1 MGNIF
6 RRGNKMKKVLLTLL
20 ILTLFIQ
27 ISYSQLSV
35 KIVSPKNGETVSGNV
50 TIKVEVSDPKKLSKI
65 EFYINKEKVGEVTK
79 SPFEYIWNTTLF
91 PNGEYTVIVKA
102 YEKTGSTIGV
112 SIKIKVSNKINY
124 KYWQKTYGGSSL
136 DVAVSIQQISD
147 GGYIVAGMTSSLGAG
162 NWDVY
167 VIKLDANGNKVWEKI
182 YGGSNDDWAN
192 SIQQTKDGGYIVAGY
207 TESFGAGN
215 FDFYIIKLDAYG
227 NKVWEK
233 TYGGSNDDWAN
244 SIQQTKDGGYIV
256 AGSTESFGAGER
268 DVYVIKLN
276 EDGDKIWEKTYGG
289 SNDDWANSIQ
299 QTKDGGYIV
308 AGSTESFGG
317 GWDVY
322 IIKLN
327 EDGDRIWEK
336 TYGRN
341 SKDWASSIQQTRDG
355 GYIIAGGTGSLELGG
370 NDFYIIKLKTDG
382 NVEWVKT
389 YGGGSDDKAYSIQ
402 QTNDGGYIV
411 AGYTRSLGIGK
422 ADIYIIKLDIY
433 GNKVWEKTYGGSNDD
448 WANSIQQTKD
458 GGYIVAGVTN
468 SFGAG
473 DFDVYMIK
481 INAYDITKPYPTS
494 TTQYTQ
500 KDNTPPQVSIINPQN
515 GKVVSGTVKIEVKA
529 TDNVGVTKVEF
540 YIDGKKVGDDTTSPY
555 EYSWNTNTLQYNS
568 THTIQAKAYDKA
580 GNIGKSL
587 VISVTIGDSVVKF
600 TDPNLE
606 KAVRDALKIPA
617 GQPITKE
624 KMKELKSLDAS
635 KRSISNLTGLEYA
648 VKLQWLNLAN
658 NYISDISPLSKLI
671 NLKMLDIVINNVIDI
686 SPLSNLTDLREL
698 YLGGNNISD
707 INPLSKLTNLQLLYL
722 EHNPISD
729 ISPLSNLIN
738 LRVLFLVD
746 NKIKDISPLSNLI
759 NLQYLRLDNNQIID
773 ISPLANLTNL
783 KELRLSNNQI
793 SDIRPLVNNTG
804 LGEGDEVYLENN
816 LLDLSIG
823 SDDMKNIKI
832 LQSRGVKVCY

>member
-1 MGNIF
+1 
-6 RRGNKMKKVLLTLL
+6 
-20 ILTLFIQ
+20 
-27 ISYSQLSV
+27 
-35 KIVSPKNGETVSGNV
+35 
-50 TIKVEVSDPKKLSKI
+50 
-65 EFYINKEKVGEVTK
+65 
-79 SPFEYIWNTTLF
+79 
-91 PNGEYTVIVKA
+91 
-102 YEKTGSTIGV
+102 
-112 SIKIKVSNKINY
+112 
-124 KYWQKTYGGSSL
+124 
-136 DVAVSIQQISD
+136 
-147 GGYIVAGMTSSLGAG
+147 MTSSLGAG
-162 NWDVY
+162 NWDIY

-182 YGGSNDDWAN
+182 YGGSNF
-192 SIQQTKDGGYIVAGY
+192 DG
-207 TESFGAGN
+207 
-215 FDFYIIKLDAYG
+215 
-227 NKVWEK
+227 
-233 TYGGSNDDWAN
+233 
-244 SIQQTKDGGYIV
+244 
-256 AGSTESFGAGER
+256 
-268 DVYVIKLN
+268 
-276 EDGDKIWEKTYGG
+276 
-289 SNDDWANSIQ
+289 
-299 QTKDGGYIV
+299 
-308 AGSTESFGG
+308 
-317 GWDVY
+317 
-322 IIKLN
+322 
-327 EDGDRIWEK
+327 
-336 TYGRN
+336 
-341 SKDWASSIQQTRDG
+341 
-355 GYIIAGGTGSLELGG
+355 
-370 NDFYIIKLKTDG
+370 
-382 NVEWVKT
+382 
-389 YGGGSDDKAYSIQ
+389 
-402 QTNDGGYIV
+402 
-411 AGYTRSLGIGK
+411 
-422 ADIYIIKLDIY
+422 
-433 GNKVWEKTYGGSNDD
+433 
-448 WANSIQQTKD
+448 ANSIQQTKD

-515 GKVVSGTVKIEVKA
+515 GKVVSGTVKIEVTA
-529 TDNVGVTKVEF
+529 TDNVGVAKVEF
-540 YIDGKKVGDDTTSPY
+540 YIDGKKIGEDTTSPY
-555 EYSWNTNTLQYNS
+555 EYSWNTNALQYNS

-635 KRSISNLTGLEYA
+635 KRSISNLTGLEHA

-658 NYISDISPLSKLI
+658 NNISDISPLSKLI